1 MPAAGVAAKAA
12 LQPIFHDVLEME
24 VQRKEFAHTTPY
36 TREQFLKMTLDVMA
50 GGKGQNEAEQFLAPA
65 LWAMTAR
72 DRHNRGIVGRSA
84 GPAGNTGRPDHRAEA

>member
-24 VQRKEFAHTTPY
+24 VQQKEFAHTTPY
-36 TREQFLKMTLDVMA
+36 TREQFLKMTIDVMA

-65 LWAMTAR
+65 LWAMTATGSPQS
-72 DRHNRGIVGRSA
+72 RHCRAIC
-84 GPAGNTGRPDHRAEA
+84 RPGGQHG